1 MRSRF
6 CLPAFNWLGLKTT
19 LGINFTMH
27 GNRGELTGLILA
39 GGQSSRMH
47 GNDKGLVPLNGSPL
61 IKHVIKRLQ
70 PQVDTIIISCNR
82 NLSSYQQFGYPL
94 IRDNIKDQSIVF
106 NGPLAGILSGLACI
120 NSEFALIVP
129 CDNPDLPTQL
139 ALRLF
144 HELIHSRTDIAVPHD
159 GQRIQ
164 PLYLLLKTRLLPQL
178 SHFYAQGGRSVIKW
192 LGTQKIA
199 EVDFATQDDCFN
211 NINTPDDIV
220 AFEQKQA
227 P

>member
-1 MRSRF
+1 MPR
-6 CLPAFNWLGLKTT
+6 NKK
-19 LGINFTMH
+19 N
-27 GNRGELTGLILA
+27 LTGLILA
-39 GGQSSRMH
+39 GGQSTRMQ
-47 GNDKGLVPLNGSPL
+47 GNDKGQILLRGVPL
-61 IKHVIKRLQ
+61 IEHVIKRLQ

-82 NLSSYQQFGYPL
+82 NFSSYQQFGYPL

-120 NSEFALIVP
+120 NSEFALTVP

-139 ALRLF
+139 ASRLF
-144 HELIHSRTDIAVPHD
+144 NELIHSRTDIAVPHD

-199 EVDFATQDDCFN
+199 EVDFSAQDDCFN
-211 NINTPDDIV
+211 NINTPDDLV
-220 AFEQKQA
+220 AFEQKKT

>member
-1 MRSRF
+1 MPR
-6 CLPAFNWLGLKTT
+6 NKK
-19 LGINFTMH
+19 N
-27 GNRGELTGLILA
+27 LTGLILA
-39 GGQSSRMH
+39 GGQSTRMQ
-47 GNDKGLVPLNGSPL
+47 GNDKGLIQLKGAPL
-61 IKHVIKRLQ
+61 IEHVIERLQ
-70 PQVDTIIISCNR
+70 PQVDTLVISCNR
-82 NLSSYQQFGYPL
+82 NLSSYQQFGYRL
-94 IRDNIKDQSIVF
+94 ARDNIEEQSFVF

-120 NSEFALIVP
+120 NSDFALIVP

-139 ALRLF
+139 ASRLF

-192 LGTQKIA
+192 LGTQEIA
-199 EVDFATQDDCFN
+199 EVDFSAQNDCFN
-211 NINTPDDIV
+211 NINTPDDLV
-220 AFEQKQA
+220 AFEKKQA